1 MIVEQVLAAKAR
13 KIKQFPVNSNRASDL
28 GIPCVR
34 YHVLNRTRWQE
45 RALHDVG
52 LQMVFDMGS
61 EIEEIVLKD
70 LADAGIKVIEQQRAF
85 SWPEYQITGHV
96 DGFIPVGKDYFPLEI
111 KSSSPFVFKAINSI
125 SDLTRG
131 KYAYLRKYPTQ
142 LNLYLLMQG
151 CERGVFLFKDKVSG
165 QMKEIWMDLDYDMG
179 EETLKR
185 AEAVNAHVAAGT
197 LPEPI
202 NDEMW
207 CDGCAYA
214 HICLPEHIGKEV
226 EVDTGELAE
235 LLDRLEA
242 LKEAKKEYDEID
254 DQVKKIVEGRE
265 KILAG
270 PWLVFGK
277 WQERKTYDLP
287 ADLKAQYERITRFWR
302 RSIRKA
308 V

>member
-1 MIVEQVLAAKAR
+1 MSHAER
-13 KIKQFPVNSNRASDL
+13 CPVCQ
-28 GIPCVR
+28 G
-34 YHVLNRTRWQE
+34 
-45 RALHDVG
+45 
-52 LQMVFDMGS
+52 
-61 EIEEIVLKD
+61 
-70 LADAGIKVIEQQRAF
+70 
-85 SWPEYQITGHV
+85 
-96 DGFIPVGKDYFPLEI
+96 VGKIYTGI
-111 KSSSPFVFKAINSI
+111 
-125 SDLTRG
+125 
-131 KYAYLRKYPTQ
+131 YA
-142 LNLYLLMQG
+142 
-151 CERGVFLFKDKVSG
+151 S
-165 QMKEIWMDLDYDMG
+165 
-179 EETLKR
+179 
-185 AEAVNAHVAAGT
+185 AGT
-197 LPEPI
+197 QQKT
-202 NDEMW
+202 
-207 CDGCAYA
+207 CHGCSGTGWVTV
-214 HICLPEHIGKEV
+214 PEHIGKEV